1 LIAAAW
7 AFETLPDFS
16 IWRSSRSC
24 CFAASAPSSAQRLI
38 ANTPAV
44 MPVTA
49 MAAAAPTPSR
59 PAFITPP
66 PILPRRWL
74 WVVARSVELLNLL
87 RPFSAEPSFELKS
100 SLRLSRAAS
109 SACSANAT

>member
-1 LIAAAW
+1 
-7 AFETLPDFS
+7 
-16 IWRSSRSC
+16 
-24 CFAASAPSSAQRLI
+24 LI

-49 MAAAAPTPSR
+49 MAAAAPTPSN

-74 WVVARSVELLNLL
+74 WVLALSADVPSLSIE
-87 RPFSAEPSFELKS
+87 PFALP
-100 SLRLSRAAS
+100 AGPDM
-109 SACSANAT
+109 